1 MIEGQP
7 VYFELGI
14 LDDIICDDDSVKIVI
29 QMPKKVLKGN
39 VRTPLKKKGNVMEDF
54 QCKYQFL

>member
-1 MIEGQP
+1 MEQNTKFIIEGVDDRGQP
-7 VYFELGI
+7 IYFELGI

-39 VRTPLKKKGNVMEDF
+39 VRTL
-54 QCKYQFL
+54 